1 MTRLHLVSPE
11 YPPVIGG
18 IASWAYAVARA
29 CRDAGI
35 ETVVH
40 APGRTEGAT
49 RIWGRSWARWGPVW
63 SALHLRP
70 RLRSGDAVLAATWPL
85 AAHLLG
91 VAPLAVAYHG
101 SDLTRPPLVAGR
113 DNVVQGAVNLPVS
126 DDLGGLLGAAYWVL
140 PFPIAPMALAS
151 GGDALLVV
159 ARLTPLKGVDRALR
173 LGHRL
178 GRRVIVV
185 GDGPERRRL
194 EALAMELGTNAQFL
208 GATRAIP
215 WSEAWALA
223 LLSRPDADGSGQ
235 EGLGLVMLEAAAR
248 GIPTIGSR
256 CGGIPE
262 AASVVLDDPESDEIP
277 PLPGSEAV
285 QAALAA
291 KHGPDR
297 CVAALRS
304 ALGWR

>member
-1 MTRLHLVSPE
+1 MSRLHIVTPE

-18 IASWAYAVARA
+18 IASWAHAVAGA

-35 ETVVH
+35 EALVH
-40 APGRTEGAT
+40 ARGPAEGAT
-49 RIWGRSWARWGPVW
+49 RIWGRSWARWGPAW
-63 SALHLRP
+63 AGLHLRP

-85 AAHLLG
+85 AVHLLG
-91 VAPLAVAYHG
+91 AAPLAVAYHG

-113 DNVVQGAVNLPVS
+113 DKVIRGAVNLPVS
-126 DDLGGLLGAAYWVL
+126 DYLGGLLDAPYRVL
-140 PFPIAPMALAS
+140 PCPIAVEVPV
-151 GGDALLVV
+151 GGGEALLVV

-173 LGHRL
+173 LGRRL
-178 GRRVIVV
+178 GRPVIVV
-185 GDGPERRRL
+185 GDGPERAGL
-194 EALAMELGTNAQFL
+194 EALAAGLCVEARFL

-215 WSEAWALA
+215 WAEAWALA

-235 EGLGLVMLEAAAR
+235 EGLGMVLLEAAAR
-248 GIPTIGSR
+248 GIPSIGSR

-262 AASVVLDDPESDEIP
+262 AASVVIDDPERDEIP
-277 PLPGSEAV
+277 AFPGPEAV
-285 QAALAA
+285 QEALRQ

-297 CVAALRS
+297 CIEVLTT